1 MDAYN
6 PKDIEKKWQDKWEA
20 DGLYTAHDDSR
31 STNSGQAKKKF
42 YALVEF
48 PYPSG
53 DGLHTGHPRSYGA
66 MDVIC
71 RKRRMEGYSV
81 LYPIGWD
88 AFGLPTENYA
98 IKTGRQPAEV
108 TKENIATF
116 KRQIQSLGISFDWSR
131 EVNTTDPEYYK
142 WTQWIFLK
150 LLRAGLAYKA
160 TMPINWCPKCKI
172 GLANEEAVGDKC
184 ERCEGPTEKKEKE
197 QWMLAI
203 TKYAE
208 RLHTDLD
215 EVHYLDRIKTQQRNW
230 IGRSEGHEIDFA
242 FVGAWSVERG
252 EKIRVFTTRIDT
264 LFGATYVVLA
274 PEHELIRK
282 LDAYIT
288 NREEIANYVEQAK
301 KKKEIER
308 TAEEKDKT
316 GVELKGVRAINPA
329 SGEDI
334 PVWVADY
341 VLGHYGT
348 GAVMAVP
355 AHDDRDFAFAKKYNL
370 PVKQVI
376 APEFGEK
383 RENEER
389 RDGGMGFAFDP
400 VAQRYAIARN
410 DWKMGIFGGG
420 VSEDENIREG
430 IAREVSEES
439 GLWDFKKSEI
449 IWTAYARYRHTG
461 KNLNRITKTT
471 CILFILNSIK
481 TKPVQ
486 HEEHEK
492 NFRLEWVT
500 AEQLLENWE
509 KPEWKY
515 IGIDH
520 WFFHFK
526 NAVGRA
532 IELGYDTTSDPKK
545 FQTAAYT
552 DEGILIDS
560 GEFSECTSSEA
571 REKIAAKVGA
581 EKKITYKLRD
591 WVFSRQ
597 HYWGE
602 PIPVVHCPLDGIVSL
617 DDSEL
622 PLTLPPVEKYQPTD
636 TGESPLAAIHDWVNT
651 LCPFCGGPARRETDT
666 MPNWAG
672 SSWYYLRYTDPH
684 NATSFAD
691 ATKLKHWTPV
701 DWYNGGM
708 EHTTLHLLYSR
719 FWHKFLFDE
728 GLVPTSEPYLKRTSQ
743 GMVLAANGEKMSK
756 SKGNV
761 VNPDQIVAR
770 FGADSLRLYEL
781 FMGPF
786 DQAIAWN
793 DDSLAGMYRFIER
806 VWNLQEKVT
815 EREARSSELDIV
827 FNQTIKKVSDDIE
840 DMKFNTAISSL
851 MILVNELGKQE
862 SLDVKDYKTLLVLL
876 APFAPHVTEE
886 LWQKQGHT
894 DSIHLIGW
902 PRYDTDKLESESIEL
917 VIQVSGKIRARLT
930 APRGIT
936 EKEALDKAYS
946 NDSVKRWLGS
956 ATPQK
961 VIFVP
966 GKLLNIVL

>member
-1 MDAYN
+1 MV
-6 PKDIEKKWQDKWEA
+6 
-20 DGLYTAHDDSR
+20 S
-31 STNSGQAKKKF
+31 NS
-42 YALVEF
+42 L
-48 PYPSG
+48 
-53 DGLHTGHPRSYGA
+53 
-66 MDVIC
+66 
-71 RKRRMEGYSV
+71 
-81 LYPIGWD
+81 
-88 AFGLPTENYA
+88 
-98 IKTGRQPAEV
+98 
-108 TKENIATF
+108 
-116 KRQIQSLGISFDWSR
+116 
-131 EVNTTDPEYYK
+131 
-142 WTQWIFLK
+142 IF
-150 LLRAGLAYKA
+150 
-160 TMPINWCPKCKI
+160 
-172 GLANEEAVGDKC
+172 
-184 ERCEGPTEKKEKE
+184 
-197 QWMLAI
+197 
-203 TKYAE
+203 
-208 RLHTDLD
+208 
-215 EVHYLDRIKTQQRNW
+215 
-230 IGRSEGHEIDFA
+230 
-242 FVGAWSVERG
+242 
-252 EKIRVFTTRIDT
+252 
-264 LFGATYVVLA
+264 
-274 PEHELIRK
+274 
-282 LDAYIT
+282 
-288 NREEIANYVEQAK
+288 
-301 KKKEIER
+301 
-308 TAEEKDKT
+308 
-316 GVELKGVRAINPA
+316 
-329 SGEDI
+329 
-334 PVWVADY
+334 
-341 VLGHYGT
+341 
-348 GAVMAVP
+348 
-355 AHDDRDFAFAKKYNL
+355 
-370 PVKQVI
+370 
-376 APEFGEK
+376 
-383 RENEER
+383 
-389 RDGGMGFAFDP
+389 
-400 VAQRYAIARN
+400 
-410 DWKMGIFGGG
+410 
-420 VSEDENIREG
+420 VSKDENIREG

-719 FWHKFLFDE
+719 FWNLFLYDQKLVPDKE
-728 GLVPTSEPYLKRTSQ
+728 PYKKRQPHGLV
-743 GMVLAANGEKMSK
+743 LATDGEKMSK
-756 SKGNV
+756 SRGNV
-761 VNPDQIVAR
+761 VSPDTVVAN
-770 FGADSLRLYEL
+770 FGADTLRMYEGFL
-781 FMGPF
+781 GPHEMSVSWS
-786 DQAIAWN
+786 DQGIF
-793 DDSLAGMYRFIER
+793 GIKRFLDR
-806 VWNLQEKVT
+806 VWKLVNGETL
-815 EREARSSELDIV
+815 SSEKENPNIHKAV
-827 FNQTIKKVSDDIE
+827 KKVGEDIE
-840 DMKFNTAISSL
+840 EFRYNTAISAL
-851 MILVNELGKQE
+851 MILLNKLEE
-862 SLDVKDYKTLLVLL
+862 SGATKSDKEILVKLIS
-876 APFAPHVTEE
+876 PFAPHIAEE
-886 LWQKQGHT
+886 LWQILNSKAK
-894 DSIHLIGW
+894 SVHLSSW
-902 PRYDTDKLESESIEL
+902 PEYN
-917 VIQVSGKIRARLT
+917 
-930 APRGIT
+930 P
-936 EKEALDKAYS
+936 ALCVDE
-946 NDSVKRWLGS
+946 SVKVGV
-956 ATPQK
+956 Q
-961 VIFVP
+961 IN
-966 GKLLNIVL
+966 GKLRDVLELPRDISEANVKKMALGLEKIKSVIGNAEPKRFIYIPNKIINIVI